1 MNLMKIKVILFIILW
16 NWKKEARK
24 IIYRKVRK
32 ILVIKIRIKIWILI
46 LLVIMK
52 IIIQFQIIIIIK
64 MKIKK
69 VN

>member
-24 IIYRKVRK
+24 IFYRKVRK
-32 ILVIKIRIKIWILI
+32 IIVIKIRIKIWILI

-52 IIIQFQIIIIIK
+52 IIIRFQIIIIK
-64 MKIKK
+64 MKIIK